1 LLDYWPLNR
10 LQAVLSTS
18 DSQVKWRSIRRL
30 IEEKLLLFALAGVFS
45 VIVYLVAQKANT
57 VLSSIPLD
65 WRIANALRSYVLYIW
80 KMIWPWDL
88 SILYP
93 LFTYLPIWQIICSI
107 MILTV
112 ITLFILW
119 MRKKLPF
126 LIVGWLWYLSTFL
139 PVIGIIQNGG
149 QAYADRYTYIPLIGV
164 FIIIAW
170 SIPKLIKNLPYRQI
184 ILGLGTATLLIT
196 LIIITRIQVGYWQ
209 NSETLWTRTL
219 SISNDNYYAHERLA
233 SVLAG
238 KGQIEDAIFHQ
249 IETIRKKLH
258 PYFTDDLKLFL
269 MRLDDAEWIYWR
281 SDIQSHALYIRTR
294 KTDQKGI
301 IRVWLKSEFNKSFQL
316 PLVENDLSKNIE
328 LNDILRPADHQKVLY
343 RIDCRKSEYM
353 CDLNVIYG
361 KSGEILYIK
370 VSPDVWNSIIK
381 NSIIDDI
388 SKEVYLY
395 CIS

>member
-1 LLDYWPLNR
+1 
-10 LQAVLSTS
+10 
-18 DSQVKWRSIRRL
+18 
-30 IEEKLLLFALAGVFS
+30 
-45 VIVYLVAQKANT
+45 
-57 VLSSIPLD
+57 
-65 WRIANALRSYVLYIW
+65 
-80 KMIWPWDL
+80 
-88 SILYP
+88 
-93 LFTYLPIWQIICSI
+93 
-107 MILTV
+107 
-112 ITLFILW
+112 
-119 MRKKLPF
+119 
-126 LIVGWLWYLSTFL
+126 
-139 PVIGIIQNGG
+139 
-149 QAYADRYTYIPLIGV
+149 
-164 FIIIAW
+164 
-170 SIPKLIKNLPYRQI
+170 
-184 ILGLGTATLLIT
+184 
-196 LIIITRIQVGYWQ
+196 
-209 NSETLWTRTL
+209 
-219 SISNDNYYAHERLA
+219 
-233 SVLAG
+233 LAG